1 MIEDLGAAQGIFSA
15 YGGISYRRDKGE
27 ERDMNRLNEIDHIF
41 RQVISIN
48 SIDDYWRDVYKIIFY
63 QNAALINAIR
73 KPWKDVEKVE

>member
-1 MIEDLGAAQGIFSA
+1 MGAAQGIFSA

-41 RQVISIN
+41 RQVLFIN
-48 SIDDYWRDVYKIIFY
+48 SIDDYWRDVYEIIFY

>member
-1 MIEDLGAAQGIFSA
+1 M
-15 YGGISYRRDKGE
+15 YRKHRMKTE
-27 ERDMNRLNEIDHIF
+27 CVKMNRLNEIDHIF

-48 SIDDYWRDVYKIIFY
+48 SIDDYWRGIYKIIFC

>member
-48 SIDDYWRDVYKIIFY
+48 SIYDYWRDVYKIIFY

>member
-1 MIEDLGAAQGIFSA
+1 
-15 YGGISYRRDKGE
+15 
-27 ERDMNRLNEIDHIF
+27 MNRLNYIYRIF
-41 RQVISIN
+41 RQVLFIN